1 MSKAT
6 QKGELGKEE
15 LARRLKECAYSIYK
29 RKDDGYKSFMD
40 SAIAILQLLLTLLP
54 TRGTTM
60 SVEVVEQ

>member
-40 SAIAILQLLLTLLP
+40 SAIAILQQLLTHLP
-54 TRGTTM
+54 TSGNNM
-60 SVEVVEQ
+60 SDEVVEK